1 MILSVWGCFV
11 YFLEF
16 ITMNFCNWLVG
27 VILGTGTDFSGIFSI
42 LVPNEIVTKISS
54 LPFFPRNLANRRSLM

>member
-1 MILSVWGCFV
+1 MFCQSLSSASDFKCLGMFCI
-11 YFLEF
+11 FLEF

-42 LVPNEIVTKISS
+42 LALNEECY
-54 LPFFPRNLANRRSLM
+54 